1 MIFDLMYRWLAL
13 LLFAYL
19 NIISGS
25 VRGQDTLYINELL
38 DSGMSAGY
46 SPVISLPLFEKAAD
60 IAEKNGFKPHEALAK
75 KCIGVVYY
83 YTGDYDKCLKYWER
97 SNEIYTS
104 LNERQKVANNL
115 NNVGNVYMRL
125 GNFGEAMKAYR
136 GCMKI
141 SSELGNNRGK
151 AAALG
156 NMGNIA
162 EKTRDYKTALKL
174 HRESYAIDSSDQH
187 ILGMATTLTNI
198 GTIYESLRKYDLAFQ
213 YHTQAQEFYTKLNDS
228 LGIATGFSNLG
239 NLYLKSG
246 DTLLS
251 RNYHQQAL
259 QLNTRLHNA
268 YGMSLAMN
276 NLADISL
283 KSDKTGQALRYYQ
296 NTYRLAIENG
306 FSDILK
312 SSSKNLFKIY
322 QQLGKKSE
330 ALEYLVV
337 YQNLMDSVF
346 SDESVQELARQQMLF
361 EYDKKVLQ
369 DSLSLAAE
377 RREQAL
383 QSKLKQ
389 EELDNERNQKY
400 IAIGALSLL
409 TILVILLFRLV
420 FLLRKS
426 GKIQNRQMGI
436 IETQRQEV
444 DAKNKLLREG
454 MAYGSLVQKHFLPD
468 QQQIK
473 NLPFSCAVWHQPCH
487 ELGGDFYWTKH
498 IENVHFVAVADCTGH
513 GVPGA
518 LLSLMAHGFLEEIVK
533 QDISPA
539 EILNQLHIRF
549 TEKLKKK
556 ESNAFQDGLDISLIR
571 IDSTHSTVQFSGA
584 RNNGLIYNGTGWTSL
599 EATRRSIG
607 LNMGISG
614 GEENIPFNN
623 IDFALKE
630 AAVICLYTD
639 GICDQFGSNL
649 KKFGIKNLKKTLS
662 ASIDENV
669 DSMLDRVQH
678 TFNTHRETEE
688 QMDDICVMILRTNDI

>member
-13 LLFAYL
+13 LIFAYL
-19 NIISGS
+19 NVVNGS
-25 VRGQDTLYINELL
+25 SKGQDTSYVSELL
-38 DSGMSAGY
+38 DSGMSTGY
-46 SPVISLPLFEKAAD
+46 SPVISLPLFEKAVE
-60 IAEKNGFKPHEALAK
+60 IAEMNGYKSHEALGR

-83 YTGDYDKCLKYWER
+83 YTGDYEKCLQHWER
-97 SNEIYTS
+97 SNEIYTL
-104 LNERQKVANNL
+104 LNARQKVANNL

-162 EKTRDYKTALKL
+162 EKTRDYKNALKL

-251 RNYHQQAL
+251 RKYHQQAL
-259 QLNTRLHNA
+259 QLNIRLHNA

-283 KSDKTGQALRYYQ
+283 RLEKTGQALNYYLK
-296 NTYRLAIENG
+296 TYQLSAENG
-306 FSDILK
+306 FSDLLK

-322 QQLGKKSE
+322 QQLGKKPE

-369 DSLSLAAE
+369 DSLSLASE

-383 QSKLKQ
+383 QSRLKQ
-389 EELDNERNQKY
+389 EELENERNQKY

-409 TILVILLFRLV
+409 TVLVVILFRLV

-426 GKIQNRQMGI
+426 GRIQNRQMGI

-444 DAKNKLLREG
+444 DAKNKLLRDG

-473 NLPFSCAVWHQPCH
+473 KLPFSCAVWHQPCH
-487 ELGGDFYWTKH
+487 ELGGDFYWTKQ

-539 EILNQLHIRF
+539 ETLNQLHIRF
-549 TEKLKKK
+549 TEKLNKK
-556 ESNAFQDGLDISLIR
+556 ESNLFQDGLDISLIR
-571 IDSTHSTVQFSGA
+571 IDSTHSNLQFAGA
-584 RNNGLIYNGTGWTSL
+584 RNNGLIFNGKEWKTL
-599 EATRRSIG
+599 DATRRSIG
-607 LNMGISG
+607 LNLGIAG
-614 GEENIPFNN
+614 GEENIAFNN
-623 IDFALKE
+623 INFALKE

-649 KKFGIKNLKKTLS
+649 KKFGIKNLKNSLA
-662 ASIDENV
+662 ASVNENV
-669 DSMLDRVQH
+669 DSMLDSIQNN
-678 TFNTHRETEE
+678 FNTHRGIEE